1 MLFFKFLLTK
11 NQTKSGKVSAS
22 RCLARQCRV
31 FRRTIIAQE
40 RTHRINREIRVP
52 EIRLT
57 GVDGTAEEAGVDLVE
72 VAAKANPPV
81 CRLMDYG
88 KFRYQEQKR
97 QQEMKAKQKVIQVK
111 EVKFRPATDEN
122 DYQTKLRALIR
133 FLGDGNKAKV
143 TLRYRG
149 REMAHQDLGQDVL
162 TRIREDLAEIAQVE
176 QFPKL
181 EGRQMIMV
189 LAPKRKK

>member
-1 MLFFKFLLTK
+1 M
-11 NQTKSGKVSAS
+11 
-22 RCLARQCRV
+22 
-31 FRRTIIAQE
+31 
-40 RTHRINREIRVP
+40 P

-57 GVDGTAEEAGVDLVE
+57 GVDGTQIGIVRTSEALTMAEEAGVDLVE

>member
-1 MLFFKFLLTK
+1 M
-11 NQTKSGKVSAS
+11 
-22 RCLARQCRV
+22 
-31 FRRTIIAQE
+31 
-40 RTHRINREIRVP
+40 P

-57 GVDGTAEEAGVDLVE
+57 GVDGTQIGIVRTSEALAMAEEAGVDLVE

-81 CRLMDYG
+81 CRLMDCG